1 MLKNKKM
8 KYNFI
13 NSWESEV
20 KQDDKVCLKLRL
32 GKLTIIEISSDFS
45 DNYLRFI
52 FLNLGFEVTE

>member
-1 MLKNKKM
+1 M

-13 NSWESEV
+13 NSWESEA
-20 KQDDKVCLKLRL
+20 KQDDKICLKLRL